1 VIWADLDRGTRE
13 DLNCILPHS
22 NAQALQEQ
30 GCLTH
35 VETLAILSIDC
46 PVTQIHTENVCLL
59 CSQGCIYLIKNEF
72 KTVIL

>member
-46 PVTQIHTENVCLL
+46 PVTQIHTEKMYV
-59 CSQGCIYLIKNEF
+59 SYSHKAAFI
-72 KTVIL
+72 